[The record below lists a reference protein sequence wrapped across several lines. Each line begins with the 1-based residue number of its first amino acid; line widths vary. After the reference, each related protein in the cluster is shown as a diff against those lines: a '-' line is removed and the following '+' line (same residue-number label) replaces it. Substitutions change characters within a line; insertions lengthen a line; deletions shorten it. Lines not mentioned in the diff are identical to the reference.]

1 MNKRLGLVGFGLS
14 ILAISSTIGLAQA
27 PLIPFHAKIQRIQ
40 QTFGTNGSL
49 EVEESITDDYALN
62 SQGSAYTES
71 EIIDSITGQMTGSLK
86 ILESARDGRT
96 YLIDEVKKTVVIAPH
111 QSQTKQFQPDPSL
124 QRKTCLDR
132 TCAVYPPQEG
142 SEVWVDVELGYPM
155 YEHREILLAGGGKM
169 VRVSRVTEITVN
181 QEPDPKLFIVPSFSG
196 YSVTDL
202 TR

>member
-1 MNKRLGLVGFGLS
+1 MNKRLGLAGFGLS
-14 ILAISSTIGLAQA
+14 ILTIFSTIALAQA
-27 PLIPFHAKIQRIQ
+27 PLIPFHAKIQRVQ
-40 QTFGTNGSL
+40 QTFGPNGSL
-49 EVEESITDDYALN
+49 EVEESYTDDYTRN

-71 EIIDSITGQMTGSLK
+71 EVINSITGQTTSSVK
-86 ILESARDGRT
+86 ILEAAGDGRT
-96 YLIDEVKKTVVIAPH
+96 YLIDEGKKTVVITPH
-111 QSQTKQFQPDPSL
+111 PSQTKQFQPDPSL

-155 YEHREILLAGGGKM
+155 YERREILLTGGGKM

-181 QEPDPKLFIVPSFSG
+181 QEPYPKLFIVPSFSG